1 MQDKAPKQEIII
13 PAGFARAFHV
23 NKGEILRI
31 GQVEGGQ
38 VGDVIIFNAHD
49 FRERFNVSESV
60 VLNAFEGTGNL
71 KYITKFYSQPSR
83 ENLMFTVVEDTTK
96 VHFVWNGA
104 RCSPKIYSI
113 RDKVSV
119 PPHRS
124 CQTNLAEAI
133 APYGLSA
140 DDVPD
145 VFNVFMNVDV
155 EGDRFVIKPPVVGKD
170 DYIDM
175 RAEMDCLVAV
185 SACPS
190 DRATTNAGRIKP
202 LKIQIYAS

>member
-1 MQDKAPKQEIII
+1 MSVKLKQEIIV
-13 PAGFARAFHV
+13 PAGYAKAFRV
-23 NKGEILRI
+23 NKGEVLRI

-38 VGDVIIFNAHD
+38 VGDVVIFNAND
-49 FRERFNVSESV
+49 YREHFHASESV
-60 VLNAFEGTGNL
+60 VLNAIEGVGNM

-83 ENLMFTVVEDTTK
+83 ENLMFTVIEDTTK
-96 VHFVWNGA
+96 THFVWNGA
-104 RCSPKIYSI
+104 RCSPKIYQM

-133 APYGLSA
+133 APYGLSP

-145 VFNVFMNVDV
+145 VFNVFMNVAV
-155 EGDRFVIKPPVVGKD
+155 ENDTFVIKPPIVGKS

-190 DRATTNAGRIKP
+190 DRTTTNSGRIKP
-202 LKIQIYAS
+202 LLVQIYV

>member
-1 MQDKAPKQEIII
+1 MPKTLKQEIVI
-13 PAGFARAFHV
+13 PAGFAKAFKV
-23 NKGEILRI
+23 SKGEILRI

-38 VGDVIIFNAHD
+38 VGDVIIFNANDYHEH
-49 FRERFNVSESV
+49 FHVSESL
-60 VLNAFEGTGNL
+60 VLNSIEGIGNM
-71 KYITKFYSQPSR
+71 KYITKFYSQPSK

-96 VHFVWNGA
+96 THFVWNGA
-104 RCSPKIYSI
+104 RCSPKIYQM
-113 RDKVSV
+113 RDNVSV

-140 DDVPD
+140 DEVPD
-145 VFNVFMNVDV
+145 VFNVFMNVAV
-155 EGDRFVIKPPVVGKD
+155 ENDNFVIRPPIVGKD

-190 DRATTNAGRIKP
+190 DRITTNSGRIKP
-202 LKIQIYAS
+202 LLVRIYDSK

>member
-1 MQDKAPKQEIII
+1 MII
-13 PAGFARAFHV
+13 PAGFARAFTV
-23 NKGEILRI
+23 NRGEILRI
-31 GQVEGGQ
+31 AQVEGGQ

-49 FRERFNVSESV
+49 TKEHFHVSGSLI
-60 VLNAFEGTGNL
+60 LNAIEGIGNM

-104 RCSPKIYSI
+104 RCSPKIYQM
-113 RDKVSV
+113 RDNVSV

-133 APYGLSA
+133 APYGLGP

-145 VFNVFMNVDV
+145 VFNVFMNVEV
-155 EGDRFVIKPPVVGKD
+155 EGNIFVIKPTTVGKN

-190 DRATTNAGRIKP
+190 DRAATNQGKIKP
-202 LKIQIYAS
+202 LKVQIFAKE

>member
-1 MQDKAPKQEIII
+1 MPGKLKQEIIV
-13 PAGFARAFHV
+13 PAGFAKAFKV
-23 NKGEILRI
+23 NRGEVLRI

-38 VGDVIIFNAHD
+38 VGDVVIFNAND
-49 FRERFNVSESV
+49 YREHFHASESV
-60 VLNAFEGTGNL
+60 VLNSIEGVGNM

-83 ENLMFTVVEDTTK
+83 ENLMFTVVKDTTK
-96 VHFVWNGA
+96 THFVWNGA
-104 RCSPKIYSI
+104 RCSPKICQM

-133 APYGLSA
+133 APYGLSP

-145 VFNVFMNVDV
+145 VFNVFMNVAV
-155 EGDRFVIKPPVVGKD
+155 ENDTFVIKPPVVGKN

-190 DRATTNAGRIKP
+190 DRTTTNSGRIKP
-202 LKIQIYAS
+202 LLVQIYV